1 MNSSITAGA
10 IFKKISNK
18 LSFEN
23 LSAFKFTLLS
33 NLKKTIPNIQ
43 EIKTPIA
50 TKSIVK

>member
-1 MNSSITAGA
+1 MNSSIIAGSMVQ
-10 IFKKISNK
+10 KVSNK
-18 LSFEN
+18 LSCEN

-43 EIKTPIA
+43 EIKTLIA